1 MENGERIVE
10 LVRLSKLGNAHAFS
24 ELYESIYV
32 DLYKYALY
40 TLGNAQDAENAVSDT
55 VLDAYA
61 GIVRLRDEKA
71 FRGWIFRILSN
82 KCNRIIREYVQRRQ
96 NQAQYPVEDMSQ
108 SASYSEGSIE
118 NAENRTMIQTAFTVL
133 SEEAKQAKRE
143 YERKWRAENK
153 DKVLAIK
160 RRYWE
165 KQAEKVKEG
174 KPIEN

>member
-1 MENGERIVE
+1 M
-10 LVRLSKLGNAHAFS
+10 
-24 ELYESIYV
+24 
-32 DLYKYALY
+32 
-40 TLGNAQDAENAVSDT
+40 Q
-55 VLDAYA
+55 
-61 GIVRLRDEKA
+61 
-71 FRGWIFRILSN
+71 
-82 KCNRIIREYVQRRQ
+82 
-96 NQAQYPVEDMSQ
+96 
-108 SASYSEGSIE
+108 
-118 NAENRTMIQTAFTVL
+118 L